1 MAGLC
6 YGKGIVTGVSIY
18 LSNIESRVHM
28 NVFHLLFLCHLMYL
42 KVLSVLE
49 LFKGAETVVI
59 IALEPPFFPD
69 LVHLLLVR

>member
-1 MAGLC
+1 MAGSV
-6 YGKGIVTGVSIY
+6 GIVTGVSIY

-49 LFKGAETVVI
+49 SFKGAETVVI
-59 IALEPPFFPD
+59 IALELEPPFFPD

>member
-6 YGKGIVTGVSIY
+6 YVSIY
-18 LSNIESRVHM
+18 LSNIESRVM